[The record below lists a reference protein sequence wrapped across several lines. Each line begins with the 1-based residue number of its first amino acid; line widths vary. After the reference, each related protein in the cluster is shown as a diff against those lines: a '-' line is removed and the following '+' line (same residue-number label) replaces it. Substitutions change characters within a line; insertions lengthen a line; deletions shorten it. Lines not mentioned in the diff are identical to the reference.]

1 MTLELAP
8 RTDSVEP
15 TDAATIPADSLEQAT
30 AGSLATID
38 VVIPVYNEQADLEAS
53 VRRLHHHLS
62 NDFPH
67 RWQITVADNAS
78 TDDTWAIATRLTRQL
93 PHVHAV
99 HLDQKGRGRALRQV
113 WLASTAD
120 VQVYMDVDLST
131 DLRALLPLVSPL
143 VSGHS
148 DLAIGSRLARGAKV
162 VRGPKR
168 EFISRSYNLILRTSL
183 RAGFTDAQCGF
194 KAIRRDVA
202 QQLLPLVEDNNWF
215 FDTEMLVLAQRAG
228 LRTHEVPVDWTDDPN
243 TTVDIVATA
252 MEDLRGVARL
262 MKGMG
267 TGAIPL
273 ARVREQLHRSP
284 AANGTNPLFGQM
296 VRFAAV
302 GAASTGA
309 YFGLYLLLRMG
320 MGGAGL
326 EPAGQPADG
335 SGQHRGEPSPHL
347 RGLGPCGAP
356 ARPCGWPG
364 RLRRGDGPDGRLA
377 GTAAPGRHARGPAGG
392 GAGAGR
398 GQRRGHGLPLRGAAP
413 PDAPRGLMQ
422 HRRLGGEAAER
433 AAPGD
438 ARGARAVARAPRA
451 CGAAQRSATSQAH
464 TPSTCWVH
472 TA

>member
-8 RTDSVEP
+8 RAASVEP
-15 TDAATIPADSLEQAT
+15 TDAATIPADSLEAAT

-320 MGGAGL
+320 MGAQASNLLANLLTAVANTEVNRRLTFGV
-326 EPAGQPADG
+326 
-335 SGQHRGEPSPHL
+335 SGR
-347 RGLGPCGAP
+347 A
-356 ARPCGWPG
+356 G
-364 RLRRGDGPDGRLA
+364 RLRDHVGGLAAFGVATGLTAASLALLHLA
-377 GTAAPGRHARGPAGG
+377 GTPGGRPAEVLVL
-392 GAGAGR
+392 AVASAVATAFR
-398 GQRRGHGLPLRGAAP
+398 FVVL
-413 PDAPRGLMQ
+413 
-422 HRRLGGEAAER
+422 RRLMHH
-433 AAPGD
+433 
-438 ARGARAVARAPRA
+438 GA
-451 CGAAQRSATSQAH
+451 
-464 TPSTCWVH
+464 
-472 TA
+472 